1 MEIIRARK
9 TKLSLDLAPLIDV
22 VFQLLVFFMLT
33 SVFVN
38 PSMKVALP
46 RAASG
51 DADQQEQITVSI
63 SEDGRVAVNDRPASM
78 DSLRGDLEDA
88 LSGGVIPVRIRGD
101 KDMPYKYFVRAMD
114 AARQAGAEQIHI
126 VHEK

>member
-9 TKLSLDLAPLIDV
+9 TKLSMDLAPLIDV

-38 PSMKVALP
+38 PSMKIVLP
-46 RAASG
+46 RAG
-51 DADQQEQITVSI
+51 GGETDNMEHITVSI
-63 SEDGRVAVNDRPASM
+63 SEDGRVAVNDRPSSL
-78 DSLRGDLEDA
+78 DSLINDLEDVLA
-88 LSGGVIPVRIRGD
+88 GGPIPVRIRGD

-114 AARQAGAEQIHI
+114 AARRAGARQVHI